1 MRNESNYAQR
11 LIYAV
16 VYIIAIRSERPF
28 RKVGILIKFLGAPAA
43 RSRSL
48 FGRIRQRDLH
58 NNNNFDPDDLA
69 VSACAQRRVQTRFD
83 AFPFAD
89 VNEIRDPFAYV
100 AIAREIRY
108 VNQLIRGN

>member
-11 LIYAV
+11 LIYAA
-16 VYIIAIRSERPF
+16 VYIIAIRGEHPLC
-28 RKVGILIKFLGAPAA
+28 KVGILIKFLGVPAA

-48 FGRIRQRDLH
+48 FAKIRQRDLH

-69 VSACAQRRVQTRFD
+69 VRACAQRRAQTRFD
-83 AFPFAD
+83 AFQFAD

-100 AIAREIRY
+100 AIPREIRY